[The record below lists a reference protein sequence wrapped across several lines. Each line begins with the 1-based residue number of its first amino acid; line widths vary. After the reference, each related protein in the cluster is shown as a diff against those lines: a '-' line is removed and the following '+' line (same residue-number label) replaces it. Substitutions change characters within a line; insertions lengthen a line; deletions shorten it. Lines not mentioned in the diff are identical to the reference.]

1 MKVRHLLAALV
12 LVSAAL
18 AMTPLVVHAD
28 PVFGFYA
35 GAGTWQQG
43 YGGDVTSGLTEVD
56 VENDLG
62 LDDDERNVVLYAALE
77 HPVPGLPNIRA
88 QYMSMDTS
96 GDNLLGRTIEFNGQ
110 SFTVAEAV
118 NTQFDLTQTDA
129 VFYYELLDNV
139 VSLDL
144 GLAITL
150 LEGEISVQSTVA
162 SASAE
167 FDEVIPMLYGKAR
180 VDLPLTGLW
189 IAAEGQGISYD
200 GNSLIEY
207 NAHVGY
213 ETEIGF
219 GIEAGYRGIVM
230 ELDTF
235 EGVQKAKID
244 ISGPYAALNYHF

>member
-1 MKVRHLLAALV
+1 MKLRHLLTAAALV
-12 LVSAAL
+12 TAAL
-18 AMTPLVVHAD
+18 TPFVVHAD
-28 PVFGFYA
+28 TVFGFYA

-62 LDDDERNVVLYAALE
+62 LDDDERNVVLYAGLE
-77 HPVPGLPNIRA
+77 HPVPALPNIRA
-88 QYMSMDTS
+88 QYMKMDTS
-96 GDNLLGRTIEFNGQ
+96 GDNLLDRTIEFNGQ
-110 SFTVAEAV
+110 SFTVAEAI
-118 NTQFDLTQTDA
+118 NTQFDLTQTDV
-129 VFYYELLDNV
+129 VFYYELLDNT

-144 GLAITL
+144 GLAISL
-150 LEGEISVQSTVA
+150 LEGEIAVQSTLA

-167 FDEVIPMLYGKAR
+167 FDEVIPMLYAKAR

-189 IAAEGQGISYD
+189 LAAEGQGISYD
-200 GNSLIEY
+200 GNSLVEY

-219 GIEAGYRGIVM
+219 GIEAGYRGIAL

-235 EGVQKAKID
+235 EDVQQAEID

>member
-1 MKVRHLLAALV
+1 MKLRHLLTAAVLATAAL
-12 LVSAAL
+12 
-18 AMTPLVVHAD
+18 TPFVVRAD
-28 PVFGFYA
+28 TVFGFYA

-77 HPVPGLPNIRA
+77 HPLPGLPNIRA
-88 QYMSMDTS
+88 QYMKMDTS

-118 NTQFDLTQTDA
+118 NTQFDLTQTDV
-129 VFYYELLDNV
+129 VFYYELLDNTI
-139 VSLDL
+139 SLDL
-144 GLAITL
+144 GLAISL
-150 LEGEISVQSTVA
+150 LEGEIAVQSTLA
-162 SASAE
+162 SNSAE
-167 FDEVIPMLYGKAR
+167 FDEVIPMLYAKAR

-189 IAAEGQGISYD
+189 LAAEGQGVSYD

-219 GIEAGYRGIVM
+219 GIEVGYRGIAL

-235 EGVQKAKID
+235 EDVQQAEID